1 MFPICIFLGS
11 PARQFSPSL
20 CDQSRP
26 RTSGASY
33 LQNLLRVP
41 PDPTSTESFLLK
53 GSPSMSELIQ
63 GHRLSKEKRLTVAP
77 PGKHFFLGCMWC
89 KWQLSRQLSSYLA
102 HLSSW
107 TVTTGNFCCRS
118 ESFFTASFLFP
129 QPDARHVLGF
139 AKNFL
144 PLA

>member
-1 MFPICIFLGS
+1 MYFLGS

-26 RTSGASY
+26 RISGATY

-53 GSPSMSELIQ
+53 GPPSMNEFIQ

-77 PGKHFFLGCMWC
+77 PDCQQPAASVPPQC
-89 KWQLSRQLSSYLA
+89 SQLAGRQDCPTVSPDLALPEEQPHSSPQCAPLHCLSKP
-102 HLSSW
+102 
-107 TVTTGNFCCRS
+107 
-118 ESFFTASFLFP
+118 P
-129 QPDARHVLGF
+129 QP
-139 AKNFL
+139 
-144 PLA
+144 

>member
-1 MFPICIFLGS
+1 MYFLGS

-53 GSPSMSELIQ
+53 GPPSMSEFIQ

-77 PGKHFFLGCMWC
+77 PDCQQPAASIPPQC
-89 KWQLSRQLSSYLA
+89 PQLAGRQDCPTVSPDITLPDEQPHSSSQCTPLHCLSKPSNPLSSSPA
-102 HLSSW
+102 DEHL
-107 TVTTGNFCCRS
+107 G
-118 ESFFTASFLFP
+118 
-129 QPDARHVLGF
+129 
-139 AKNFL
+139 
-144 PLA
+144 